1 MCVCVCLSVLW
12 LLLLLLFMLLLA
24 GTWGRAYRTSV
35 FFKYIMSAYVEA
47 SAEIVFFKRDS
58 NINICCYN
66 YFWS

>member
-1 MCVCVCLSVLW
+1 MVVAVVAVYAVVGRNMGQSVQDKC
-12 LLLLLLFMLLLA
+12 
-24 GTWGRAYRTSV
+24 
-35 FFKYIMSAYVEA
+35 FFLYIMSAYVEA